1 MNFFS
6 NMSHE
11 FKTPLNIIFSALQ
24 LIEHGIKNNDIKVYN
39 EFNLEKYITSIRQ
52 NSYRLLRLVNN
63 ILDISRFNMGYFDL
77 NLENCNIV
85 YLVED
90 IVTSIVKYIEGKN
103 IDLIFDTEFEEII
116 LACDSEKIERIIL
129 NLISNSIKYTIKE
142 QTRHGKIEVD
152 LSVRNNEVLIAVK
165 DNGIGISKEE
175 IELIFNKFKRVDNK
189 LNRKTE
195 GSGIGLSLVK
205 ALVEMHKGKIW
216 AESEVGK
223 GTKIVFSIPIKTVNE
238 YSVYNNEIVKLES
251 TEKCNL
257 EFSDIYEF

>member
-1 MNFFS
+1 
-6 NMSHE
+6 MSHE

-90 IVTSIVKYIEGKN
+90 IVTSIVKYVEGKN

-116 LACDSEKIERIIL
+116 LDMEKL
-129 NLISNSIKYTIKE
+129 KLIY
-142 QTRHGKIEVD
+142 Q
-152 LSVRNNEVLIAVK
+152 
-165 DNGIGISKEE
+165 
-175 IELIFNKFKRVDNK
+175 
-189 LNRKTE
+189 
-195 GSGIGLSLVK
+195 
-205 ALVEMHKGKIW
+205 
-216 AESEVGK
+216 
-223 GTKIVFSIPIKTVNE
+223 
-238 YSVYNNEIVKLES
+238 
-251 TEKCNL
+251 
-257 EFSDIYEF
+257 

>member
-1 MNFFS
+1 
-6 NMSHE
+6 MSHE

-24 LIEHGIKNNDIKVYN
+24 LIEHGIKNNDIKFYN

-116 LACDSEKIERIIL
+116 LACDS
-129 NLISNSIKYTIKE
+129 
-142 QTRHGKIEVD
+142 
-152 LSVRNNEVLIAVK
+152 
-165 DNGIGISKEE
+165 
-175 IELIFNKFKRVDNK
+175 
-189 LNRKTE
+189 
-195 GSGIGLSLVK
+195 
-205 ALVEMHKGKIW
+205 
-216 AESEVGK
+216 
-223 GTKIVFSIPIKTVNE
+223 
-238 YSVYNNEIVKLES
+238 
-251 TEKCNL
+251 
-257 EFSDIYEF
+257 